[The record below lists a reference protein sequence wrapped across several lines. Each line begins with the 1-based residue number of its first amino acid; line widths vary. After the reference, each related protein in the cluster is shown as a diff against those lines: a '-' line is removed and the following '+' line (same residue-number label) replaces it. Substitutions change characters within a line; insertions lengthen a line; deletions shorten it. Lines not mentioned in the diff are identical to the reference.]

1 LRKKSKFGLLRGCCK
16 IKIQPILQH
25 AARDFLNELKWSRPL
40 LLKGFTMKA
49 IYYDTETTGVKPGKD
64 RIIEIAA
71 FEPQNNR
78 SFCSFTN
85 PECPIPAES
94 TAITGITDEMVKDA
108 PPIRLALEAFVS
120 FCEGECVLI
129 AHNND
134 AFDKLFL
141 EAEFQRAGLLMPEW
155 IFIDSLK
162 WSRKY
167 RNDLPRHS
175 LQFLRE
181 VYGIEANQAHRALDD
196 VMVLYRIFS
205 QMIGDLDLKTVL
217 SLLKQT
223 PQAQRMPFGKHAGKL
238 LTEIP
243 KEYVLWLAREG
254 ALDKKENAQLKETFE
269 KMGLMIGVL

>member
-1 LRKKSKFGLLRGCCK
+1 MISTEKSQSYTNDEKKLRKKSQFGLLG
-16 IKIQPILQH
+16 
-25 AARDFLNELKWSRPL
+25 DFLQSDW
-40 LLKGFTMKA
+40 KGLFMKKP
-49 IYYDTETTGVKPGKD
+49 IYYDTETTGIKPGKD

-71 FEPQNNR
+71 LEPTGNR
-78 SFCSFTN
+78 SFCSFTY

-94 TAITGITDEMVKDA
+94 TGISGITDEMVKEA
-108 PPIRLALEAFVS
+108 PKIKEALEAFAE
-120 FCEGECVLI
+120 FCKGDYVLI

-141 EAEFQRAGLLMPEW
+141 EAEFQRAGIPMPEW

-181 VYGIEANQAHRALDD
+181 TYGIEANQAHRALDD
-196 VMVLYRIFS
+196 VRVLYQIFS
-205 QMIGDLDLKTVL
+205 QMIGDLDMEQVL
-217 SLLKQT
+217 SLLKQA

-243 KEYVLWLAREG
+243 KEYVKWLAREG
-254 ALDKKENAQLKETFE
+254 ALDKKENAHLKETFE
-269 KMGLMIGVL
+269 QLGWMSGIS